1 MPAVEIRKGVQVG
14 LDDLV
19 SSLSSLETGDLKLV
33 SDRIHQLLSS
43 RSDYAETE
51 REKELLQLIKEII
64 PASTV
69 RRYRQLNRKQ
79 QAGTLSEREREE
91 MLMLTDF
98 MESKSAERL
107 YLMGELAQMKGVP
120 ISEILK
126 TSGIKAMY
134 EAA

>member
-1 MPAVEIRKGVQVG
+1 MPAVDIRKGVQVG

-19 SSLSSLETGDLKLV
+19 SSLSSWETGDLKLV

-43 RSDYAETE
+43 RGDYRETE
-51 REKELLQLIKEII
+51 RENELLQLIKEMI

-69 RRYRQLNRKQ
+69 RRYRQLNGKQ
-79 QAGTLSEREREE
+79 QKGILSEREREE
-91 MLMLTDF
+91 LLQLADF

-120 ISEILK
+120 VSEILK
-126 TSGIKAMY
+126 MSGIKAMY

>member
-1 MPAVEIRKGVQVG
+1 MPAVEIRKGVQVW

-33 SDRIHQLLSS
+33 SDRIHQWLSS
-43 RSDYAETE
+43 RSDYGETE
-51 REKELLQLIKEII
+51 REKELLQLIKGII

-79 QAGTLSEREREE
+79 QAGTLFEREREE
-91 MLMLTDF
+91 LLLLTDF

-120 ISEILK
+120 VSEILK
-126 TSGIKAMY
+126 ISGIKAIY

>member
-1 MPAVEIRKGVQVG
+1 
-14 LDDLV
+14 LF
-19 SSLSSLETGDLKLV
+19 
-33 SDRIHQLLSS
+33 SS

-79 QAGTLSEREREE
+79 QADTLSEREREE

-107 YLMGELAQMKGVP
+107 YLMGELAQMKR
-120 ISEILK
+120 
-126 TSGIKAMY
+126 
-134 EAA
+134 

>member
-1 MPAVEIRKGVQVG
+1 M
-14 LDDLV
+14 
-19 SSLSSLETGDLKLV
+19 V

-43 RSDYAETE
+43 RSDYAESE

-79 QAGTLSEREREE
+79 QADTLSEREREE

-126 TSGIKAMY
+126 ISGIKAMY